1 MCFKRLFILF
11 WVIGF
16 LSNARAATEQELAN
30 SIKLT
35 PDTCV
40 TLQQGRLCY
49 AKITIQ
55 WQSTTPANVCLKVNQ
70 IQIQCWLNSQQGQ
83 IHYEFVGSESMPVQL
98 VSDHMVLAESV
109 IKVNWVQKNPK
120 IKRHWRLF

>member
-1 MCFKRLFILF
+1 MCFKHFIFFILA
-11 WVIGF
+11 IGF
-16 LSNARAATEQELAN
+16 AANAQAGEEQASVNAL
-30 SIKLT
+30 KLT

-40 TLQQGRLCY
+40 SLQQGRLCY

-55 WQSTTPANVCLKVNQ
+55 WQSSKPVNVCLKVNQ
-70 IQIQCWLNSQQGQ
+70 IQLECWQQSQRGQ

-98 VSDHMVLAESV
+98 VSENAVLADTV

>member
-1 MCFKRLFILF
+1 MCFKRSIFLFS
-11 WVIGF
+11 VIGF
-16 LSNARAATEQELAN
+16 VANARAGSEQELAN

-55 WQSTTPANVCLKVNQ
+55 WQSITPANVCLKVNQ
-70 IQIQCWLNSQQGQ
+70 IQLQCWQDSQRGQ

-98 VSDHMVLAESV
+98 VTDEMVLAETV

>member
-1 MCFKRLFILF
+1 MCFNRLIFLF
-11 WVIGF
+11 SVIGF
-16 LSNARAATEQELAN
+16 VANARAGSEQELAN

-55 WQSTTPANVCLKVNQ
+55 WQSITSANVCLKVNQ
-70 IQIQCWLNSQQGQ
+70 IQLQCWQDSQRGQ

-98 VSDHMVLAESV
+98 VTDEMVLAETV

>member
-1 MCFKRLFILF
+1 MCFNRLIFLF
-11 WVIGF
+11 SVIGF
-16 LSNARAATEQELAN
+16 VANARAGSEQELAN

-40 TLQQGRLCY
+40 TLQQSRLCY

-55 WQSTTPANVCLKVNQ
+55 WQSITSANVCLKVNQ
-70 IQIQCWLNSQQGQ
+70 IQLQCWQDSQRGQ

-98 VSDHMVLAESV
+98 VTDEMVLAETV

>member
-1 MCFKRLFILF
+1 MCFKRFIFL
-11 WVIGF
+11 VLAIGF
-16 LSNARAATEQELAN
+16 AAKAQAGAEQASVNAL
-30 SIKLT
+30 KLT

-55 WQSTTPANVCLKVNQ
+55 WQSTTPTNVCLKVNQ
-70 IQIQCWLNSQQGQ
+70 IQLQCWQDSQRGQ

-98 VSDHMVLAESV
+98 VTNDMVLAETV